1 VGAHE
6 LPKRRQG
13 HGAKPEPHGAGQDVA
28 DVQRPP
34 PQIEPAEPGISDGS
48 AAKGVRSTLEFVAL
62 VAAPTTIVTALA
74 FFFGWTET
82 NARALYFGIDASA
95 LGFSTQDYLM
105 RSADALFVP
114 LAALL
119 VLALLVIL
127 LDTVVTRDAAGGR
140 RHALRA
146 AALAAVV
153 VGVVLFTIGVAA
165 VFATLPFSPHYLF
178 PSASSGLGVALLA
191 YGLHLL
197 GRLSPSGHWLRG
209 IFPSSRP
216 GLAVVGTL
224 AGLLIVLSAF
234 WTASEY
240 AKALGRGRAKD
251 LAAALDSRP
260 RVAVFAPRRLLIA
273 GPGVTEKKLSARD
286 AAYRYRYAGLRLL
299 VRSDGKYFLLPKDWS
314 TSAGAAIVLPD
325 SAALR
330 FEFRAGQ

>member
-1 VGAHE
+1 
-6 LPKRRQG
+6 
-13 HGAKPEPHGAGQDVA
+13 
-28 DVQRPP
+28 
-34 PQIEPAEPGISDGS
+34 
-48 AAKGVRSTLEFVAL
+48 VRSTLEFVGL
-62 VAAPTTIVTALA
+62 VAAPTTVVTALA

-95 LGFSTQDYLM
+95 LGFSTKDYLV

-119 VLALLVIL
+119 VLALLVVL
-127 LDTVVTRDAAGGR
+127 LHTVVTRDAAGGR

-146 AALAAVV
+146 AALTAVV

-165 VFATLPFSPHYLF
+165 VFAPLPFSPHYLF
-178 PSASSGLGVALLA
+178 PSASSGLGVALVA

-197 GRLSPSGHWLRG
+197 GRLSPSGHWLS
-209 IFPSSRP
+209 PSSRP
-216 GLAVVGTL
+216 GLVVAGTL

-240 AKALGRGRAKD
+240 AKALGRGRAED

-273 GPGVTEKKLSARD
+273 GPGVTEEQLSARD

-299 VRSDGKYFLLPKDWS
+299 VRSGGKYFLLPKDWS